1 MEDNIVVSLTK
12 TQLQEIV
19 AESVQETF
27 TQLGLDHENPLEMQR
42 DFQYLREW
50 RTASEKIKTQG
61 IYTIVAIIITGLFGA
76 VWVGIK
82 HILG

>member
-12 TQLQEIV
+12 AQLKEIV
-19 AESVQETF
+19 AEGVQETF
-27 TQLGLDHENPLEMQR
+27 IQLGLDHENPLEMQR

-76 VWVGIK
+76 LWVGVK
-82 HILG
+82 HILS

>member
-1 MEDNIVVSLTK
+1 MEDKIVVSLTK
-12 TQLQEIV
+12 KQLKEIV
-19 AESVQETF
+19 AEGVQETF

-61 IYTIVAIIITGLFGA
+61 IYTIMAIWSF
-76 VWVGIK
+76 VGWS
-82 HILG
+82 